1 MTSARVRQPGP
12 GVASGANAA
21 YRRLMGLESTSLA
34 SGIVKLALAATFPV
48 LLIWVVLHMGM
59 IGRAVVRTLRWLR
72 IVPPPKPPRVPLERI
87 AADLCRLSTAIR
99 DVPPEASRARKH
111 GLLLAYDDVLGKAA
125 LALDVPQS
133 LGTLRLGLDRDLERL
148 RVEQALR
155 DGGLR
160 FGPRKRQ
167 DMP

>member
-1 MTSARVRQPGP
+1 
-12 GVASGANAA
+12 
-21 YRRLMGLESTSLA
+21 MGLESTSLA

-48 LLIWVVLHMGM
+48 LLVWVVLHMGM
-59 IGRAVVRTLRWLR
+59 IGRAVVRVLRRLR
-72 IVPPPKPPRVPLERI
+72 IVPPPKPPPPPPRVPLERI

-133 LGTLRLGLDRDLERL
+133 LPALKLGLDRDLERL

>member
-1 MTSARVRQPGP
+1 
-12 GVASGANAA
+12 VAITANAA
-21 YRRLMGLESTSLA
+21 YRRTMGLESTSLA
-34 SGIVKLALAATFPV
+34 WGIVKLALAAFFPV
-48 LLIWVVLHMGM
+48 LLIWLVLHMGK
-59 IGRAVVRTLRWLR
+59 IGRTTVRLLRRLR
-72 IVPPPKPPRVPLERI
+72 ILPPPKPPPPPPRVPLEKI

-133 LGTLRLGLDRDLERL
+133 LTTLKLGMDRDLERL
-148 RVEQALR
+148 RVEGALR

>member
-1 MTSARVRQPGP
+1 MAIT
-12 GVASGANAA
+12 ANAA
-21 YRRLMGLESTSLA
+21 YLRAMGLESTSLA

-48 LLIWVVLHMGM
+48 TLVWVVLHMGL
-59 IGRAVVRTLRWLR
+59 IGRAAVRALRWLR
-72 IVPPPKPPRVPLERI
+72 IVPPPKPPPPPPRVPLEKI

-111 GLLLAYDDVLGKAA
+111 GLLLAYDDVLAKAA
-125 LALDVPQS
+125 LALDVPHS
-133 LGTLRLGLDRDLERL
+133 LPALNLGMDRDLERL
-148 RVEQALR
+148 RVEAALR